1 MYMSTEATKFFAIR
15 TTARQEVNVAL
26 MIELVT
32 ESRKREIG
40 EEEIYSVIVPPG
52 IKGYIILEAP
62 GLHAV
67 YNVIRG
73 LKHIKGRA
81 SGALKWEDV
90 ERFVVPKPVIEIIKE
105 GDIVEIVAGPFR
117 GLQAKI
123 VAIDKE
129 KNEVVLNI
137 LEAAY
142 PLQITVPADYIRP
155 AKRG

>member
-1 MYMSTEATKFFAIR
+1 MSAEASRFFAIR

-32 ESRKREIG
+32 QTRKSQTGR
-40 EEEIYSVIVPPG
+40 EEIYSIIVPPS

-73 LKHIKGRA
+73 LKHVKGRA

-90 ERFVVPKPVIEIIKE
+90 ERFVVPKPVIEMIKE
-105 GDIVEIVAGPFR
+105 GEVVEIVAGPFR
-117 GLQAKI
+117 GLQAR
-123 VAIDKE
+123 VVSIDRE
-129 KNEVVLNI
+129 RNEVVLNI

-142 PLQITVPADYIRP
+142 PLQITVPADYVRP
-155 AKRG
+155 TKRG

>member
-1 MYMSTEATKFFAIR
+1 MSVETSKFFAIR
-15 TTARQEVNVAL
+15 TTARQEINVAL

-32 ESRKREIG
+32 ESRKSQTQKD
-40 EEEIYSVIVPPG
+40 EIYSIIVPSA

-73 LKHIKGRA
+73 LKHVKGRA

-90 ERFVVPKPVIEIIKE
+90 ERFVIPKPVIELVKE
-105 GDIVEIVAGPFR
+105 GDIVEIIAGPFR
-117 GLQAKI
+117 GLQARI
-123 VAIDKE
+123 VSIDKA
-129 KNEVVLNI
+129 KNEVILNI

-155 AKRG
+155 TKRS